1 MVASTFEKNNALAL
15 SAAEKRIGYIN
26 AGIQHIDSN
35 LATRQYAAAD
45 QNKLEKLESDLGKA
59 KTAIDKE
66 ISARQELQEAY
77 DQSTYAN
84 KDADPAVKAKK
95 KKLANVRKANKP
107 VMHKRQNMVNNVCQ
121 PCLDKEIENISD
133 CNAPYYVKYGN
144 SGGPRYKDCHNHT
157 LDSFSGWDELI
168 DSNTKTASEKNVLV
182 AMSANEG
189 DMDAVQA
196 YDSEVATVGA
206 MQKTVKQ
213 SGKGELPKQLQEFRD
228 NPLTSEI
235 FDRELGSKGYT
246 IGPEIIGEN
255 RDGTLKYGNI
265 DNTLYF
271 TDPKNPNAQP
281 ITGRALDQFI
291 QTNRDRWGDTLGPF
305 RSLGRTPEFQ
315 RKQVLDFNDRLVKAM
330 DKIPDGYAHE
340 IGSYVTSERGAALV
354 LDQDVNRPGYVKPDF
369 GTALDKF
376 YNTNPH
382 VSKDPSTWAG
392 NQRQAYEQEI
402 LDNYIVARRGTD
414 MDKRAAKIS
423 EAGLNDA
430 PNTLTFPPNK

>member
-133 CNAPYYVKYGN
+133 CNTPYYVKYGN

-189 DMDAVQA
+189 DMDSVQA
-196 YDSEVATVGA
+196 YDSEIVTVGA
-206 MQKTVKQ
+206 MQKTVDPN
-213 SGKGELPKQLQEFRD
+213 GLGELPVQLQEFRD
-228 NPLTSEI
+228 DPQTREV
-235 FDRELGSKGYT
+235 FDREVGSKGYS
-246 IGPEIIGEN
+246 IRPGIIGQN
-255 RDGTLKYGNI
+255 RDGTTKYSKK

-271 TDPKNPNAQP
+271 TDPKNPDAQP
-281 ITGRALDQFI
+281 ITGKDLDQFI
-291 QTNRDRWGDTLGPF
+291 QTNRDRWDDTLGPF

-315 RKQVLDFNDRLVKAM
+315 RKQVLDFNKRLVSATK
-330 DKIPDGYAHE
+330 KRPIGYGHN
-340 IGSYVTSERGAALV
+340 IGNYVTSERGAALV
-354 LDQDVNRPGYVKPDF
+354 LDQDVNRPRLVREDF
-369 GTALDKF
+369 GKALDKF
-376 YNTNPH
+376 FSSNPQ
-382 VSKDPSTWAG
+382 VSKDPSVWGTD
-392 NQRQAYEQEI
+392 QRQAYEQEI
-402 LDNYIVARRGTD
+402 LDNYTGVRRGTD
-414 MDKRAAKIS
+414 MDKRAAKLS
-423 EAGLNDA
+423 EVGLSDA
-430 PNTLTFPPNK
+430 PNSLTFPPIR